1 MEAGAR
7 ARCFSLVPNQGALFS
22 EGDTKYQF
30 PVTKQLPRD
39 GSVGI
44 SCTPHFKDDAETA
57 WVTQDSLTTVSL
69 WLNPDRGLTLE
80 DVAETIE
87 QFVHTMP
94 GFSSQIASCT
104 LQSLVIRGEVF
115 NKDSLMLSAHM
126 AGDKL
131 HDGEQFTVKVVK
143 KVGIG
148 CCVIL

>member
-1 MEAGAR
+1 MAR
-7 ARCFSLVPNQGALFS
+7 
-22 EGDTKYQF
+22 
-30 PVTKQLPRD
+30 
-39 GSVGI
+39 SVMSI